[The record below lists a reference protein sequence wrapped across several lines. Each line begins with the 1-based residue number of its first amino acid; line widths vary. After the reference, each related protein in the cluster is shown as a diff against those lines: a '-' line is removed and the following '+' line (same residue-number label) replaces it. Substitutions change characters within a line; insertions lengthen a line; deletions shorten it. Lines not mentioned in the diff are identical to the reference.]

1 MKLHHPARIKII
13 ITALITLLLTI
24 IAIPAGA
31 VTYTYDK
38 LNRLT
43 SVTYENGQKITYT
56 CRYLRDL

>member
-43 SVTYENGQKITYT
+43 
-56 CRYLRDL
+56 